1 MNRMNLSLK
10 SHRVVVFLAILAAGG
25 VLCRGLSAQT
35 VTLARPMIGSGSTS
49 APAVNDHA
57 LSGAATSQG
66 TFETPTLLEKDQQF
80 VLEFCDACVRAADN
94 YREEDRTAAIAE
106 ARQLLKTNVKELY
119 YFLSH
124 HDNRTN
130 AEGWISYL
138 RLQELQRMLI
148 SDSDDFDLMS
158 RAFDRFTDPTVDL
171 AIPYFAQTRDALRGY
186 LNINDV
192 PNHTEERREIFTRTV
207 NDVCRD
213 IARLL
218 EKNDPALTE
227 YFNDSMAYLL
237 EQQPKSQALLQAK
250 ELLDKRFPA
259 PNIQIDISGKLL
271 TAGGSTT
278 FHEPT
283 QISEVIRGTNTRG
296 NGIVD
301 GVAYP
306 VLVENPNQAEINL
319 VFDATLRSK
328 SVGVNQGVTVYTT
341 STGRLKA
348 NKPILVSDSLVAKP
362 TRVSGAMDA
371 KITGIN
377 SGRGPLGTQVVQQ
390 RVSEEF
396 PYSKAESQRRMEIRF
411 AERIDSQVNSLLME
425 RTELADALKQVNQ
438 IVPTTFTSSSTTD
451 NLRLRAKVAYHDQ
464 VGPIFDPPEV
474 CAGDVTTKFHESVVN
489 NVAFRTLAG
498 GTFTE
503 DEFSHW
509 LAARFP
515 KLAAALGG
523 PEAEGGEG
531 NEKVTL
537 TFANSTPVLLWLDND
552 TLTLTIHLD
561 AISLG
566 EKQFPAMDIDVIYSV
581 EKRGSKC
588 VLVKKQVE
596 AWPAGLNRDAMVPA
610 RYQVV
615 RNQILRRLGENLKDE
630 FSLEAID
637 LPAFSPKTED
647 PAAEREFSGRLVP
660 TELTFRS
667 GWAVCAMEFVPAA
680 KEK

>member
-1 MNRMNLSLK
+1 MKRMNLGLK
-10 SHRVVVFLAILAAGG
+10 ADRVVILLAFLAAGG
-25 VLCRGLSAQT
+25 ILCPMLSAQT
-35 VTLARPMIGSGSTS
+35 VTLARPMIGSGSS
-49 APAVNDHA
+49 SPAVNGQA
-57 LSGAATSQG
+57 LSDAATSQG
-66 TFETPTLLEKDQQF
+66 TFETPTLLEKDRQF

-119 YFLSH
+119 YRLSH
-124 HDNRTN
+124 HNDRTN
-130 AEGWISYL
+130 AEGWIRYL
-138 RLQELQRMLI
+138 RLQDLQRMLI
-148 SDSDDFDLMS
+148 SDNDDFDLLG
-158 RAFDRFTDPTVDL
+158 RAYERFTSLDADPS
-171 AIPYFAQTRDALRGY
+171 IPYFVQTRDALKSY
-186 LNINDV
+186 LNINDA
-192 PNHTEERREIFTRTV
+192 PNHIEERRELFTRTV

-319 VFDATLRSK
+319 IFDATLKSK

-348 NKPILVSDSLVAKP
+348 NKPILVSGSLVAKP

-377 SGRGPLGTQVVQQ
+377 SGRGPLGSQVVQQ

-411 AERIDSQVNSLLME
+411 AERIDSQVNSLLTE
-425 RTELADALKQVNQ
+425 RTELADALNKINQ

-451 NLRLRAKVAYHDQ
+451 NLYLRAKVAYHDQ
-464 VGPIFDPPEV
+464 VGPIFDPPEAA
-474 CAGDVTTKFHESVVN
+474 AGDVTTKFHESVVN

-503 DEFSHW
+503 DEFSRW
-509 LAARFP
+509 FAARFP
-515 KLAAALGG
+515 KLAPALSKPQADG
-523 PEAEGGEG
+523 AEE
-531 NEKVTL
+531 NERVTL
-537 TFANSTPVLLWLDND
+537 TFANSTPVLLSLDND
-552 TLTLTIHLD
+552 TLTLAIHLD
-561 AISLG
+561 AIALG
-566 EKQFPAMDIDVIYSV
+566 DKQFPAMDIDVIYAL
-581 EKRGSKC
+581 EKRGSQC

-596 AWPAGLNRDAMVPA
+596 AWPAGLDRDAMVPA

-637 LPAFSPKTED
+637 IPAFSPKPED
-647 PAAEREFSGRLVP
+647 AGLEREFSGRLVP
-660 TELTFRS
+660 TDLTFRS

>member
-1 MNRMNLSLK
+1 MKRMNLGLK
-10 SHRVVVFLAILAAGG
+10 ADRVVILLAFLATGGIL
-25 VLCRGLSAQT
+25 CPMLSAQT
-35 VTLARPMIGSGSTS
+35 VTLARPMIGSGSS
-49 APAVNDHA
+49 SPAVNGQA
-57 LSGAATSQG
+57 LSDAATSQG
-66 TFETPTLLEKDQQF
+66 TFETPTLLEKDRQF

-119 YFLSH
+119 YRLSH
-124 HDNRTN
+124 HNDRTN
-130 AEGWISYL
+130 AEGWIRYL
-138 RLQELQRMLI
+138 RLQDLQRMLI
-148 SDSDDFDLMS
+148 SDNDDFDLLG
-158 RAFDRFTDPTVDL
+158 RAYERFTSLDADPS
-171 AIPYFAQTRDALRGY
+171 IPYFVQTRDALKSY
-186 LNINDV
+186 LNINDA
-192 PNHTEERREIFTRTV
+192 PNHIEERRELFTRTV
-207 NDVCRD
+207 NEVCRD

-319 VFDATLRSK
+319 VFDATLRSN
-328 SVGVNQGVTVYTT
+328 SVGVNQGVTVYST
-341 STGRLKA
+341 STGRVKA
-348 NKPILVSDSLVAKP
+348 NKPILISGSLVAKP
-362 TRVSGAMDA
+362 ARVSGAMDA

-377 SGRGPLGTQVVQQ
+377 SGRGPLGSQVVQQ

-411 AERIDSQVNSLLME
+411 AERIDSQVNSLLTE
-425 RTELADALKQVNQ
+425 RTELADALNKINQ

-451 NLRLRAKVAYHDQ
+451 NLYLRAKVAYHDQ
-464 VGPIFDPPEV
+464 VGPIFDPPEAA
-474 CAGDVTTKFHESVVN
+474 AGDVTTKFHESVVN

-503 DEFSHW
+503 DEFSRW
-509 LAARFP
+509 FAARFP
-515 KLAAALGG
+515 KLAPALSK
-523 PEAEGGEG
+523 PQADSAEE
-531 NEKVTL
+531 NERVTL
-537 TFANSTPVLLWLDND
+537 TFANSTPVLLSLDND
-552 TLTLTIHLD
+552 TLTLAIHLD
-561 AISLG
+561 AIALG
-566 EKQFPAMDIDVIYSV
+566 EKQFPAMDIDVIYAL
-581 EKRGSKC
+581 EKRGSQC

-596 AWPAGLNRDAMVPA
+596 AWPAGLDRDAMVPA

-647 PAAEREFSGRLVP
+647 PAAQREFSGRLVP
-660 TELTFRS
+660 TDLTFRS

>member
-1 MNRMNLSLK
+1 
-10 SHRVVVFLAILAAGG
+10 VVILLAFLAAGG
-25 VLCRGLSAQT
+25 ILCPMLSAQT
-35 VTLARPMIGSGSTS
+35 VTLARPMIGSGSS
-49 APAVNDHA
+49 SPAVNGQA
-57 LSGAATSQG
+57 LSDAATSQG
-66 TFETPTLLEKDQQF
+66 TFETPTLLEKDRQF

-119 YFLSH
+119 YRLSH
-124 HDNRTN
+124 HNDRTN
-130 AEGWISYL
+130 AEGWIRYL
-138 RLQELQRMLI
+138 RLQDLQRMLI
-148 SDSDDFDLMS
+148 SDNDDFDLLG
-158 RAFDRFTDPTVDL
+158 RAYERFTSLDADPS
-171 AIPYFAQTRDALRGY
+171 IPYFVQTRDALKSY
-186 LNINDV
+186 LNINDA
-192 PNHTEERREIFTRTV
+192 PNHIEERRELFTRTV

-218 EKNDPALTE
+218 DKNDPALTE

-319 VFDATLRSK
+319 VFDATLRSN
-328 SVGVNQGVTVYTT
+328 SVGVNQGVTVYST
-341 STGRLKA
+341 STGRVKA
-348 NKPILVSDSLVAKP
+348 NKPILISGSLVAKP
-362 TRVSGAMDA
+362 ARVSGAMDA

-377 SGRGPLGTQVVQQ
+377 SGRGPLGSQVVQQ

-411 AERIDSQVNSLLME
+411 AERIDSQVNSLLTE
-425 RTELADALKQVNQ
+425 RTELADALNKINQ

-451 NLRLRAKVAYHDQ
+451 NLYLRAKVAYHDQ
-464 VGPIFDPPEV
+464 VGPIFDPPEAA
-474 CAGDVTTKFHESVVN
+474 AGDVTTKFHESVVN

-503 DEFSHW
+503 DEFSRW
-509 LAARFP
+509 FAARFP
-515 KLAAALGG
+515 KLAPALSK
-523 PEAEGGEG
+523 PQADSAEE
-531 NEKVTL
+531 NERVTL
-537 TFANSTPVLLWLDND
+537 TFANSTPVLLSLDND
-552 TLTLTIHLD
+552 TLTLAIHLD
-561 AISLG
+561 AIALG
-566 EKQFPAMDIDVIYSV
+566 DKQFPAMDIDVIYAL
-581 EKRGSKC
+581 EKRGSQC

-596 AWPAGLNRDAMVPA
+596 AWPAGLDRDAMVPA

-647 PAAEREFSGRLVP
+647 PAAQREFSGRLVP
-660 TELTFRS
+660 TDLTFRS
-667 GWAVCAMEFVPAA
+667 GWAVCAM
-680 KEK
+680 

>member
-1 MNRMNLSLK
+1 MKRMNLGFK
-10 SHRVVVFLAILAAGG
+10 SHRAVILLTILAAGG
-25 VLCRGLSAQT
+25 ILCRGLSAQT
-35 VTLARPMIGSGSTS
+35 VTLARPMIGSGST
-49 APAVNDHA
+49 APVVGDQA

-80 VLEFCDACVRAADN
+80 VLQFCDACVRAADN

-119 YFLSH
+119 YLLSH
-124 HDNRTN
+124 NGNRKN

-148 SDSDDFDLMS
+148 SDSDDFDLLN
-158 RAFDRFTDPTVDL
+158 RAFDRFTGLDVDL
-171 AIPYFAQTRDALRGY
+171 TVPYFAQTRDALKSY
-186 LNINDV
+186 LSIHDA
-192 PNHTEERREIFTRTV
+192 PNHTEERREVFTRTV

-213 IARLL
+213 ITRLL

-237 EQQPKSQALLQAK
+237 EQQPKSQALIEAK

-259 PNIQIDISGKLL
+259 SNIQIDISGKLL
-271 TAGGSTT
+271 TAGGSIT

-319 VFDATLRSK
+319 IFDATLKSK

-348 NKPILVSDSLVAKP
+348 NKPILVSGSLVAKP

-411 AERIDSQVNSLLME
+411 AERIDSQVNSLLTE

-451 NLRLRAKVAYHDQ
+451 NIRLRAKVAYHDQ

-474 CAGDVTTKFHESVVN
+474 SASDVTAKFHESVVN
-489 NVAFRTLAG
+489 NVTFRTLAG

-515 KLAAALGG
+515 KLAAALSK
-523 PEAEGGEG
+523 PQADGGEE

-537 TFANSTPVLLWLDND
+537 TFANSAPVLLCMDND

-561 AISLG
+561 AIALG
-566 EKQFPAMDIDVIYSV
+566 EKQFPAMDIDVIYAV
-581 EKRGSKC
+581 EKRGSQC
-588 VLVKKQVE
+588 VLVKKEVE
-596 AWPAGLNRDAMVPA
+596 AWPAGLDRDAMVPA

-615 RNQILRRLGENLKDE
+615 RTQILRRLGEGLQDE

-637 LPAFSPKTED
+637 IPAFSPKPED
-647 PAAEREFSGRLVP
+647 SGLEREFSGRLVP
-660 TELTFRS
+660 TDLTFRS

-680 KEK
+680 KEE